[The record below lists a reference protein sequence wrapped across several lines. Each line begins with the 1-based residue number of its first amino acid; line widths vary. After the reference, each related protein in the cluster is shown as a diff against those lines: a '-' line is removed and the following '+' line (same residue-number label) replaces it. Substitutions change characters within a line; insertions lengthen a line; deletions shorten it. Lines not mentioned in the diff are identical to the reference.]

1 MDSPDYVK
9 RTEANVVDSD
19 ATAVFT
25 YGKPTGASLATIKL
39 AKKHGKPCLHVDMN
53 VIKRLYISGYFLL
66 FIDRTPELPADFVL
80 NVAGSRESKAPGIGQ
95 ALMLLMTETIT
106 ELNGLDLP
114 PPDGG

>member
-1 MDSPDYVK
+1 MP
-9 RTEANVVDSD
+9 SD

-25 YGKPTGASLATIKL
+25 YGKPTGGSLATIKL

-53 VIKRLYISGYFLL
+53 VIRRLHISGYFFM
-66 FIDRTPELPADFVL
+66 FIDRTPELPTDFVL

-95 ALMLLMTETIT
+95 AVMLLVAEAIT